1 MDMTTFKRT
10 FDSQE
15 VSNTV
20 VPFKRDKFSPS
31 AIEAKRRSLE
41 ALFLSVGPA
50 YTAIKAM
57 EAAPKQPKTADT
69 ITRQLISNFSQA
81 Q

>member
-20 VPFKRDKFSPS
+20 VPFNRDKFSPS
-31 AIEAKRRSLE
+31 AIEAKRKSLE

-57 EAAPKQPKTADT
+57 EAPRQTRSADT